1 MSRRLYRLFRRC
13 YPAAFRARFGRDMEE
28 TFDQDLADAKNRGS
42 LAVAGL
48 WARALVQAILLGA
61 EERFMA
67 TSVAPNRPPEL
78 FEESR
83 SYMSTFIQDVR
94 FAVRTF
100 ARNPSFTTVAVITM
114 ALGIGA
120 STAVFSVVNGVLL
133 RPLPYPDSER
143 LVVVGGTLE
152 GQQGFPTGP
161 IFPGVFADWQEGNT
175 VFEQMA
181 AVSEWTLDLV
191 GEGDPQRLNAAGVSV
206 DFLPLLRVS
215 PLVGRNFSMEED
227 LPDAGPVAIV
237 SHRLWQT
244 HWAGDPDI
252 LGRRITL
259 SGKPYT
265 VVGVLPGDFR
275 YPEVLNF
282 DAVDVLYP
290 YQLNIPTQDLVYAF
304 ARLRDGVSHAE
315 AQDAL
320 NGMGSESAERRGLRA
335 DVMPLASLTIGDVG
349 PRLKLLLGAV
359 GLLLLIASANVA
371 NLLLARATSRTREI
385 AVRSSLG
392 AGRGRITRQLLT
404 ESLILFTA
412 GGALGVA
419 IAAGV
424 IQALVTIDP
433 GNLPRLTEVSLDGT
447 VLGFTLVVTLV
458 TGVIFGAMPAVQ
470 LGGLSGG
477 LSGASLATGGAHAS
491 TTRVGKRIRSALVVS
506 QVALALVL
514 LIGASLL
521 IESFVTLQN
530 VDPGFDPMD
539 VSFASLILDERYQT
553 SEEQLIFFSSVLDRA
568 QQTVPGVVSAAVV
581 TALPMSGDRWRAPI
595 AIEGYAPPE
604 GTRLGMDYA
613 QVSEDYF
620 TTIGTRVVS
629 GRVFSAED
637 RTSDGPTSLVVN
649 EAFAQQFWP
658 DGNSLG
664 RRLKI
669 GRSADGPGPWLTVIG
684 VVADVRQQG
693 LGESGE
699 PQTYLF
705 YRQMPSDQMRI
716 VVRSDADFSLVS
728 QSLQRAVWE
737 VDPNIPVE
745 VVALS
750 DHVASTIIAPRFYTG
765 LLASF
770 ATLALILAAVG
781 IYGTMSYVV
790 GERQREMGIRLALGA
805 VASSVTTL
813 VVRQGL
819 MLSAFGV
826 VLGIVGAAA
835 ATRLLESFLF
845 GITAADPLAFVLGVV
860 VLCGVA
866 LVASYVPAR
875 RATLV
880 DPVQAL
886 RAE

>member
-1 MSRRLYRLFRRC
+1 MSRGLYRLFLRC
-13 YPAAFRARFGRDMEE
+13 YPAAFRIRFGRDMEE
-28 TFDQDLADAKNRGS
+28 TFGQDLADAKNRGS

-48 WARALVQAILLGA
+48 WVRALVQAILLGV
-61 EERFMA
+61 EERFTA
-67 TSVAPNRPPEL
+67 TSVASGSPPEL

-83 SYMSTFIQDVR
+83 SYMSSFLQDVR

-100 ARNPSFTTVAVITM
+100 TRNPSFTIVAVVTM

-120 STAVFSVVNGVLL
+120 STAIFSVVNGVLL

-143 LVVVGGTLE
+143 LVVVAGALE
-152 GQQGFPTGP
+152 GRQGFPTGP
-161 IFPGVFADWQEGNT
+161 IFPEVFTDWQEGNI

-191 GEGDPQRLNAAGVSV
+191 GEGDPRRLNAAGVSV
-206 DFLPLLRVS
+206 DFLALLRVS
-215 PLVGRNFSMEED
+215 PLLGRNFSLEED

-244 HWAGDPDI
+244 HWGGDPDI

-265 VVGVLPGDFR
+265 VVGVLPSDFR

-290 YQLNIPTQDLVYAF
+290 YQLNIPTQDLIYVF
-304 ARLRDGVSHAE
+304 ARLRDGVSPAE

-320 NGMGSESAERRGLRA
+320 NGMGSASAERRGLRA
-335 DVMPLASLTIGDVG
+335 DVIPLASLTIGDVG

-385 AVRSSLG
+385 ALRSSLG

-412 GGALGVA
+412 GGALGAA

-424 IQALVTIDP
+424 IQALVAIDP
-433 GNLPRLTEVSLDGT
+433 GNLPRLTEVSLDAT
-447 VLGFTLVVTLV
+447 VLGFTLLVTLV

-470 LGGLSGG
+470 LGGLGGSSLASGG
-477 LSGASLATGGAHAS
+477 THAS
-491 TTRVGKRIRSALVVS
+491 TTRIGKRIRSALVVS

-521 IESFVTLQN
+521 IESFVVLQN
-530 VDPGFDPMD
+530 VDPGFDPTD
-539 VSFASLILDERYQT
+539 VSFASIILDERYQT
-553 SEEQLIFFSSVLDRA
+553 SEEQLIFFSSVLERA

-595 AIEGYAPPE
+595 AIEGYTPPD

-620 TTIGTRVVS
+620 STIGTPIVS

-637 RTSDGPTSLVVN
+637 RGSDGLTSIVVN
-649 EAFAQQFWP
+649 EAFAKQYWP

-664 RRLKI
+664 QRLKI
-669 GRSADGPGPWLTVIG
+669 GRSADGPGPWVTVIG
-684 VVADVRQQG
+684 VVADVRQQE
-693 LGESGE
+693 LAESGE

-705 YRQMPSDQMRI
+705 YQQRPSNQMRI

-728 QSLQRAVWE
+728 QSLQRAVWD

-745 VVALS
+745 VVALT
-750 DHVASTIIAPRFYTG
+750 DHVASTITAPRFYTG

-805 VASSVTTL
+805 AASSVTTL

-826 VLGIVGAAA
+826 ALGIVGALAG
-835 ATRLLESFLF
+835 TRLLESFLF
-845 GITAADPLAFVLGVV
+845 GVTTSDPSAFVLGVV

>member
-1 MSRRLYRLFRRC
+1 MSRGLYRLFLRC
-13 YPAAFRARFGRDMEE
+13 YPAAFRIRFGRDMEE
-28 TFDQDLADAKNRGS
+28 TFDQDLAQAANRGS
-42 LAVAGL
+42 LAVAAL
-48 WARALVQAILLGA
+48 WARALVQAILLGV
-61 EERFMA
+61 EERFTA
-67 TSVAPNRPPEL
+67 TSVASGSPPEL

-83 SYMSTFIQDVR
+83 SYMSSFLQDVR

-100 ARNPSFTTVAVITM
+100 TRNPSFTIVAVVTM

-120 STAVFSVVNGVLL
+120 STAIFSVVNGVLL

-143 LVVVGGTLE
+143 LVVVAGALE
-152 GQQGFPTGP
+152 GRQGFPTGP
-161 IFPGVFADWQEGNT
+161 IFPEVFTDWQEGNI

-191 GEGDPQRLNAAGVSV
+191 GEGDPRRLNAAGVSV
-206 DFLPLLRVS
+206 DFLALLRVS
-215 PLVGRNFSMEED
+215 PLLGRNFSLEED

-244 HWAGDPDI
+244 HWGGDPDI

-265 VVGVLPGDFR
+265 VVGVLPSDFR

-290 YQLNIPTQDLVYAF
+290 YQLNIPTQDLIYVF
-304 ARLRDGVSHAE
+304 ARLRDGVSPAE

-320 NGMGSESAERRGLRA
+320 NGMGSASAERRGLRA
-335 DVMPLASLTIGDVG
+335 DVIPLASLTIGDVG

-385 AVRSSLG
+385 ALRSSLG

-412 GGALGVA
+412 GGALGAA

-424 IQALVTIDP
+424 IQALVAIDP
-433 GNLPRLTEVSLDGT
+433 GNLPRLTEVSLDAT
-447 VLGFTLVVTLV
+447 VLGFTLLVTLV
-458 TGVIFGAMPAVQ
+458 TGVIFGAMPAAQ
-470 LGGLSGG
+470 LGGLGGSSLASGG
-477 LSGASLATGGAHAS
+477 THAS
-491 TTRVGKRIRSALVVS
+491 TTRIGKRIRSALVVS

-521 IESFVTLQN
+521 IESFVVLQN
-530 VDPGFDPMD
+530 VDPGFDPTD
-539 VSFASLILDERYQT
+539 VSFASIILDERYQT
-553 SEEQLIFFSSVLDRA
+553 SEEQLIFFSSVLERA

-595 AIEGYAPPE
+595 AIEGYTPPD

-620 TTIGTRVVS
+620 STIGTPIVS

-637 RTSDGPTSLVVN
+637 RGSDGLTSIVVN
-649 EAFAQQFWP
+649 EAFAKQYWP

-664 RRLKI
+664 QRLKI
-669 GRSADGPGPWLTVIG
+669 GRSADGPGPWVTVIG
-684 VVADVRQQG
+684 VVADVRQQE
-693 LGESGE
+693 LAESGE

-705 YRQMPSDQMRI
+705 YQQRPSNQMRI

-728 QSLQRAVWE
+728 QSLQRAVWD

-745 VVALS
+745 VVALT
-750 DHVASTIIAPRFYTG
+750 DHVASTITAPRFYTG

-805 VASSVTTL
+805 AASSVTTL

-826 VLGIVGAAA
+826 ALGIVGALAG
-835 ATRLLESFLF
+835 TRLLESFLF
-845 GITAADPLAFVLGVV
+845 GVTTSDPSAFVLGVV

>member
-1 MSRRLYRLFRRC
+1 MSRGLYRLFLRC
-13 YPAAFRARFGRDMEE
+13 YPAAFRIRFGRDMEE
-28 TFDQDLADAKNRGS
+28 TFGQDLADAKNRGS

-48 WARALVQAILLGA
+48 WVRALVQAILLGV
-61 EERFMA
+61 EERFTA
-67 TSVAPNRPPEL
+67 TSVASGSPPEL

-83 SYMSTFIQDVR
+83 SYMSAFLQDVR

-100 ARNPSFTTVAVITM
+100 TRNPSFTIVAVVTM

-120 STAVFSVVNGVLL
+120 STAIFSVVNGVLL

-143 LVVVGGTLE
+143 LVVVAGALE
-152 GQQGFPTGP
+152 GRQGFPTGP
-161 IFPGVFADWQEGNT
+161 IFPEVFTDWQEGNI

-191 GEGDPQRLNAAGVSV
+191 GEGDPRRLNAAGVSV
-206 DFLPLLRVS
+206 DFLALLRVS
-215 PLVGRNFSMEED
+215 PLLGRNFSLEED

-244 HWAGDPDI
+244 HWGGDPDI

-265 VVGVLPGDFR
+265 VVGVLPSDFR

-290 YQLNIPTQDLVYAF
+290 YQLNIPTQDLIYVF
-304 ARLRDGVSHAE
+304 ARLRDGVSPAE

-320 NGMGSESAERRGLRA
+320 NGMGSASAERRGLRA
-335 DVMPLASLTIGDVG
+335 DVIPLASLTIGDVG

-385 AVRSSLG
+385 ALRSSLG

-412 GGALGVA
+412 GGALGAA

-424 IQALVTIDP
+424 IQALVAIDP
-433 GNLPRLTEVSLDGT
+433 GNLPRLTEVSLDAT
-447 VLGFTLVVTLV
+447 VLGFTLLVTLV
-458 TGVIFGAMPAVQ
+458 TGVIFGAMPAAQ
-470 LGGLSGG
+470 LGGLGGSSLASGG
-477 LSGASLATGGAHAS
+477 THAS
-491 TTRVGKRIRSALVVS
+491 TTRIGKRIRSALVVS

-521 IESFVTLQN
+521 IESFVVLQN
-530 VDPGFDPMD
+530 VDPGFDPTD
-539 VSFASLILDERYQT
+539 VSFASIILDERYQT
-553 SEEQLIFFSSVLDRA
+553 SEEQLIFFSSVLERA

-595 AIEGYAPPE
+595 AIEGYTPPD

-620 TTIGTRVVS
+620 STIGTPIVS

-637 RTSDGPTSLVVN
+637 RGSDGLTSIVVN
-649 EAFAQQFWP
+649 EAFAKQYWP

-664 RRLKI
+664 QRLKI
-669 GRSADGPGPWLTVIG
+669 GRSADGPGPWVTVIG
-684 VVADVRQQG
+684 VVADVRQQE
-693 LGESGE
+693 LAESGE

-705 YRQMPSDQMRI
+705 YQQRPSNQMRI

-728 QSLQRAVWE
+728 QSLQRAVWD

-745 VVALS
+745 VVALT
-750 DHVASTIIAPRFYTG
+750 DHVASTITAPRFYTG

-805 VASSVTTL
+805 AASSVTTL

-826 VLGIVGAAA
+826 ALGIVGALAG
-835 ATRLLESFLF
+835 TRLLESFLF
-845 GITAADPLAFVLGVV
+845 GVTTSDPSAFVLGVV

>member
-1 MSRRLYRLFRRC
+1 MSRGLYRLFLRC
-13 YPAAFRARFGRDMEE
+13 YPAAFRIRFGRDMEE
-28 TFDQDLADAKNRGS
+28 TFGQDLADAKNRGS

-48 WARALVQAILLGA
+48 WVRALVQAVLLGV
-61 EERFMA
+61 EERFTA
-67 TSVAPNRPPEL
+67 TSVASGSPPEL

-83 SYMSTFIQDVR
+83 SYMSAFLQDVR

-100 ARNPSFTTVAVITM
+100 TRNPSFTIVAVVTM

-120 STAVFSVVNGVLL
+120 STAIFSVVNGVLL

-143 LVVVGGTLE
+143 LVVVAGALE
-152 GQQGFPTGP
+152 GRQGFPTGP
-161 IFPGVFADWQEGNT
+161 IFPEVFTDWQEGNI

-191 GEGDPQRLNAAGVSV
+191 GEGDPRRLNAAGVSV
-206 DFLPLLRVS
+206 DFLALLRVS
-215 PLVGRNFSMEED
+215 PLLGRNFSLEED

-244 HWAGDPDI
+244 HWGGDPDI

-265 VVGVLPGDFR
+265 VVGVLPSDFR

-290 YQLNIPTQDLVYAF
+290 YQLNIPTQDLIYVF
-304 ARLRDGVSHAE
+304 ARLRDGVSPAE

-320 NGMGSESAERRGLRA
+320 NGMGSASAERRGLRA
-335 DVMPLASLTIGDVG
+335 DVIPLASLTIGDVG

-385 AVRSSLG
+385 ALRSSLG

-412 GGALGVA
+412 GGALGAA

-424 IQALVTIDP
+424 IQALVAIDP
-433 GNLPRLTEVSLDGT
+433 GNLPRLTEVSLDAT
-447 VLGFTLVVTLV
+447 VLGFTLLVTLV

-470 LGGLSGG
+470 LGGLGGSSLASGG
-477 LSGASLATGGAHAS
+477 THAS
-491 TTRVGKRIRSALVVS
+491 TTRIGKRIRSALVVS

-521 IESFVTLQN
+521 IESFVVLQN
-530 VDPGFDPMD
+530 VDPGFDPTD
-539 VSFASLILDERYQT
+539 VSFASIILDERYQT
-553 SEEQLIFFSSVLDRA
+553 SEEQLIFFSSVLERA

-595 AIEGYAPPE
+595 AIEGYTPPD

-620 TTIGTRVVS
+620 STIGTPIVS

-637 RTSDGPTSLVVN
+637 RGSDGLTSIVVN
-649 EAFAQQFWP
+649 EAFAKQYWP

-664 RRLKI
+664 QRLKI
-669 GRSADGPGPWLTVIG
+669 GRSADGPGPWVTVIG
-684 VVADVRQQG
+684 VVADVRQQE
-693 LGESGE
+693 LAESGE

-705 YRQMPSDQMRI
+705 YQQRPSNQMRI

-728 QSLQRAVWE
+728 QSLQRAVWD

-745 VVALS
+745 VVALT
-750 DHVASTIIAPRFYTG
+750 DHVASTITAPRFYTG

-805 VASSVTTL
+805 AASSVTTL

-826 VLGIVGAAA
+826 ALGIVGALAG
-835 ATRLLESFLF
+835 TRLLESFLF
-845 GITAADPLAFVLGVV
+845 GVTTSDPSAFVLGVV